1 MTEGVPDPRGEPA
14 AERGVRLGW
23 LVGSDGQPRVRVELP
38 IGEVVRAA
46 IVVILVW
53 NLASLLQRAEEVLL
67 LLLLAVLLAT
77 AIGPVVDRL
86 RRGPFTHGMGVLAVY
101 SAMVLAIGLPLYLF
115 LPYLTAQANVFL
127 ASLPDRLLSLRP
139 YAAAL
144 QPAPL
149 ADAAVGAVE
158 RASNTVRYP
167 TAPAEEQIVQAGATA
182 AQLLFGFVTVFVLA
196 FYWLVE
202 RLTIKQALMRVL
214 PPHRA
219 EDLDIIWREVE
230 IRIGGWV
237 RGQAILMAA
246 IGLMAGLGYA
256 VIGLPNAALLGVFA
270 GLIEIVPL
278 VGPFLAFAPA
288 VLVGLGID
296 PTRAL
301 VTMAYAAVIQQFEA
315 NILVPRVMGQ
325 AVGISQLTVL
335 LGILVGSV
343 LYGLPGTF
351 IAVPLAAALQVII
364 GHFTRHADAGDQAA
378 VLRS

>member
-1 MTEGVPDPRGEPA
+1 MTERSPDPRGEPSP
-14 AERGVRLGW
+14 EPGLRLGW
-23 LVGSDGQPRVRVELP
+23 FVGRSDGQSRVRIELP

-53 NLASLLQRAEEVLL
+53 NLAGLLERVGEVVLL
-67 LLLLAVLLAT
+67 LLLAILLAT
-77 AIGPVVDRL
+77 AIGPAVDRL

-101 SAMVLAIGLPLYLF
+101 SLMVLAIGLPLYLF
-115 LPYLTAQANVFL
+115 FPYLAAQASAFL
-127 ASLPDRLLSLRP
+127 ASLPDRLLSLQP

-144 QPAPL
+144 QPPPL
-149 ADAAVGAVE
+149 SDAAVGAVE
-158 RASNTVRYP
+158 QASNAVRSP
-167 TAPAEEQIVQAGATA
+167 AAPAAEQLVQAGATA

-202 RLTIKQALMRVL
+202 RLTIKHALMRIL

-219 EDLDIIWREVE
+219 EDLDVIWWEVE
-230 IRIGGWV
+230 VRIGGWV
-237 RGQAILMAA
+237 RGQAVLMAA
-246 IGLMAGLGYA
+246 IGLMAGVGYA

-270 GLIEIVPL
+270 GLVEIVPL

-288 VLVGLGID
+288 VLVGLAID
-296 PTRAL
+296 PTKAL
-301 VTMAYAAVIQQFEA
+301 VTYAAIIQQFEA

-335 LGILVGSV
+335 LGILVGSI

-351 IAVPLAAALQVII
+351 IAVPVAAALQVII
-364 GHFTRHADAGDQAA
+364 GHYTRRPDAAPRPPAGG
-378 VLRS
+378 S